1 MRLNDHVTM
10 VLEWRMTMKVLRSFG
25 IALAASAAFLSV
37 ISTAQAHDSFN
48 IGINIG
54 GYGPQAYPVVSYR
67 AVPQVVYYEAPRVY
81 YPAAYVPAP
90 VVVHRDVYYDRYSG
104 GYYGG
109 PRHHFS
115 EHGYYGGHGRYGRH
129 H

>member
-1 MRLNDHVTM
+1 
-10 VLEWRMTMKVLRSFG
+10 MKVLRSFG
-25 IALAASAAFLSV
+25 IAFAASAAFLSV